1 MTELELRVDGP
12 EGAIPARAF
21 VKIVDQGLALLRD
34 LDLAASQRG
43 VPPARWLIT
52 DLRKGSLV
60 LVVRPEEQAER
71 SDAELWRPARDLV
84 HGVMTLEDEA
94 VIPESFTS
102 ATLGR
107 LVRLGR
113 QVTRDNVEGI
123 SFESRNDDV
132 ALPASLTPAVVVH
145 AERAT
150 SVHDSSLGSAEGF
163 LDVISIREKKRHVSL
178 YNPQTR
184 RAVYCTYPKE
194 FLPRLRDAL
203 GEEIRAWGLL
213 RRNAVGQPVR
223 LEIDDFEVLQPRR
236 AVPISELTGVA
247 PWWTGGEDAV
257 DYIRRV
263 RGA

>member
-43 VPPARWLIT
+43 VPPARWLLT

-107 LVRLGR
+107 LVTLGR
-113 QVTRDNVEGI
+113 QVTRNNVEGI
-123 SFESRNDDV
+123 SFETRNGDV
-132 ALPASLTPAVVVH
+132 VRPASLTPAVVVH

-163 LDVISIREKKRHVSL
+163 LDVISIREKSTLACTTHKRDVPS
-178 YNPQTR
+178 TARIR
-184 RAVYCTYPKE
+184 RNFFRGCATHWGKRY
-194 FLPRLRDAL
+194 AL
-203 GEEIRAWGLL
+203 GACCVAMQSGSQCAW
-213 RRNAVGQPVR
+213 RSMTSKSFN
-223 LEIDDFEVLQPRR
+223 
-236 AVPISELTGVA
+236 
-247 PWWTGGEDAV
+247 
-257 DYIRRV
+257 RV
-263 RGA
+263 EQCRSRS